1 MWVLLDDLRKRTWHW
16 ERDDLPTESTLKIRP
31 METNA
36 RCPLLGTVY
45 GKSSLNEYWLTYHQK
60 RASQVALGVKNPPAN
75 AGDIRHIGSIPQSG
89 RSLKKGMATH
99 SSILAWRISWTEKP
113 SGLQFMGSQRARHD
127 WGQSACMQQSVSST
141 ELLLW
146 FILLPYSD
154 SRLTRGFWMSAFHAG
169 KEC

>member
-1 MWVLLDDLRKRTWHW
+1 MTLRKGWLTHR
-16 ERDDLPTESTLKIRP
+16 EYFEN
-31 METNA
+31 ETHGDKCQVSPS
-36 RCPLLGTVY
+36 RHCIW
-45 GKSSLNEYWLTYHQK
+45 KSSLNEYWLTYHQK

-99 SSILAWRISWTEKP
+99 SGILAWRISWTEKP